1 MKRPPANYTP
11 DEVEAIVEGYQE
23 FCAKRSRPMLQVR
36 LLDVEAYFTRLP
48 RLERE
53 ALIFHGV
60 SALTLDEIMA
70 RAGVPTQTT
79 LDRYESAIKRLT
91 HLMNRGGR

>member
-23 FCAKRSRPMLQVR
+23 FCAQRTRPLLQVR

-53 ALIFHGV
+53 ALLFHGV
-60 SALTLDEIMA
+60 AALTLDEI
-70 RAGVPTQTT
+70 RERSGVPTQTT
-79 LDRYESAIKRLT
+79 LDRYESGIKRLT
-91 HLMNRGGR
+91 YLMNRGGR